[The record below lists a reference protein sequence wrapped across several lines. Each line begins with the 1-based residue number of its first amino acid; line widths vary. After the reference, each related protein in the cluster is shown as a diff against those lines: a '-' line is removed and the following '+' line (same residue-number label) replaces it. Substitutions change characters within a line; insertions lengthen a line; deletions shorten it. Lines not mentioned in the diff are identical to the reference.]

1 MPVRTRTALLPLVL
15 VAAALGLAA
24 CSSTGDDGGE
34 TTNEATDAARTTV
47 EPADPDGPLTPA
59 EEHGRELFVGT
70 CGACHTLDAAGTQGA
85 IGPNLDELQADR
97 ERVLRA
103 IEQGGTGS
111 GSMPPDLYKGK
122 DAQDV
127 AEFVASSGPGV

>member
-1 MPVRTRTALLPLVL
+1 MPTRTRTALLPLLL
-15 VAAALGLAA
+15 VAAAIGLGA
-24 CSSTGDDGGE
+24 CSTTDDDGE
-34 TTNEATDAARTTV
+34 DLDQATEEARSTPA
-47 EPADPDGPLTPA
+47 PADAEQPLTPA
-59 EEHGRELFVGT
+59 TERGRTLFVET

-103 IEQGGTGS
+103 IERGGTGS
-111 GSMPPDLYKGK
+111 GSMPAGLYEGK

-127 AEFVASSGPGV
+127 AEFVADSGPGV

>member
-1 MPVRTRTALLPLVL
+1 MPTPKRAALVPLL
-15 VAAALGLAA
+15 VAAAIGLTA
-24 CSSTGDDGGE
+24 CGTTDDEGEDLDQATEEARSTP
-34 TTNEATDAARTTV
+34 A
-47 EPADPDGPLTPA
+47 PADTEQPLTPA
-59 EEHGRELFVGT
+59 AERGRTLFVER
-70 CGACHTLDAAGTQGA
+70 CGVCHTLDAAGTQGA

-103 IEQGGTGS
+103 IERGGTGG
-111 GSMPPDLYKGK
+111 GSMPAGLYKGK